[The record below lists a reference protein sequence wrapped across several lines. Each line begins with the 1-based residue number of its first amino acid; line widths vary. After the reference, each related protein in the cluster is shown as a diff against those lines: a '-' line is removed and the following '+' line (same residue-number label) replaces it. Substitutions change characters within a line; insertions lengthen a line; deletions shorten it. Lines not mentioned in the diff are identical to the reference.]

1 MPASNR
7 QRVRSCVVKPPQPH
21 WFFSSSNTFS
31 ASARSRYSCPSV
43 RISLSSEV
51 TSTPRR
57 KNEPHFVTCSRRE
70 WLAGHGP
77 LERLGEGA
85 VEVGDEGFDARLQVL
100 LRGEAGAAQ
109 QLAHEDGEPDL
120 DLVQPGRMLG
130 GEVKADAVAGIAQ
143 ERLTTGH

>member
-1 MPASNR
+1 MLCWHDPTPLGHKSGAPNWWR
-7 QRVRSCVVKPPQPH
+7 HAGAFPKRH
-21 WFFSSSNTFS
+21 HLHHTD
-31 ASARSRYSCPSV
+31 AA
-43 RISLSSEV
+43 
-51 TSTPRR
+51 STPRR
-57 KNEPHFVTCSRRE
+57 KNKPHSEGHSRSE
-70 WLAGHGP
+70 WLADHGP

>member
-1 MPASNR
+1 MTSMTIFCRWARHGGRP
-7 QRVRSCVVKPPQPH
+7 
-21 WFFSSSNTFS
+21 WWSSNW
-31 ASARSRYSCPSV
+31 RRYA
-43 RISLSSEV
+43 
-51 TSTPRR
+51 STPRR
-57 KNEPHFVTCSRRE
+57 KNKPHSEGHSRSE
-70 WLAGHGP
+70 WLADHGP

-85 VEVGDEGFDARLQVL
+85 AEVGDEGFDARLQVVV
-100 LRGEAGAAQ
+100 RGEAGAAQ

>member
-1 MPASNR
+1 MAKASITSETPL
-7 QRVRSCVVKPPQPH
+7 V
-21 WFFSSSNTFS
+21 
-31 ASARSRYSCPSV
+31 SV
-43 RISLSSEV
+43 RAA
-51 TSTPRR
+51 STPRR
-57 KNEPHFVTCSRRE
+57 KNKPHSEGHSRSE
-70 WLAGHGP
+70 WLADHGP

>member
-1 MPASNR
+1 MKSTLVDPPAPPCSPFAE
-7 QRVRSCVVKPPQPH
+7 RVVAIGGRRLMKGIAC
-21 WFFSSSNTFS
+21 N
-31 ASARSRYSCPSV
+31 
-43 RISLSSEV
+43 

-57 KNEPHFVTCSRRE
+57 KNKPHSEGHSRSE
-70 WLAGHGP
+70 WLADHGP

>member
-1 MPASNR
+1 MHNGTLSWHGQIHSGAKSLCLAGPR
-7 QRVRSCVVKPPQPH
+7 T
-21 WFFSSSNTFS
+21 SSLGTMYKT
-31 ASARSRYSCPSV
+31 A
-43 RISLSSEV
+43 
-51 TSTPRR
+51 STPRR
-57 KNEPHFVTCSRRE
+57 KNKPHSEGHSRSE
-70 WLAGHGP
+70 WLADHGP

-120 DLVQPGRMLG
+120 YLVQPGRMLG